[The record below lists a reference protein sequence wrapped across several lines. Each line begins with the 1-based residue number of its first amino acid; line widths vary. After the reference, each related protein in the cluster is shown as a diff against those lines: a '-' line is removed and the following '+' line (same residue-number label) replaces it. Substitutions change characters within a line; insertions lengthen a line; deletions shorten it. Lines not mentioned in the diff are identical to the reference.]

1 MEVIF
6 QSIFKSWKT
15 TITAIVGGAVWLA
28 AQYGI
33 VITPEQSGAVVVVAM
48 MVVGFLSKDADKS
61 HSGKL

>member
-1 MEVIF
+1 MDFIF
-6 QSIFKSWKT
+6 QTLFKSWKT

-28 AQYGI
+28 GQYGI

-48 MVVGFLSKDADKS
+48 MVIGFLSKDADKS